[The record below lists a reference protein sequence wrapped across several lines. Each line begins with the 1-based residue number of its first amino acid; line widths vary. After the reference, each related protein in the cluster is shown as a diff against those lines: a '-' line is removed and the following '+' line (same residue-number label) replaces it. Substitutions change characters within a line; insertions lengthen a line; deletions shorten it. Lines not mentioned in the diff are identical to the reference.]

1 MASEL
6 PLVSPIDDT
15 AWTLRVVAERLEK
28 IEEEQQL
35 CGAVQRLRSSVDE
48 LEQECARTTELVEAL
63 AARNALIVRDL
74 THRVEALERRMGEL
88 KKGRGW
94 PARIG
99 WRW

>member
-6 PLVSPIDDT
+6 PPVSPIDHT

-35 CGAVQRLRSSVDE
+35 CGTVQRLRSSVDE
-48 LEQECARTTELVEAL
+48 LEQECARTTELAEAL
-63 AARNALIVRDL
+63 ARNALIVRDL